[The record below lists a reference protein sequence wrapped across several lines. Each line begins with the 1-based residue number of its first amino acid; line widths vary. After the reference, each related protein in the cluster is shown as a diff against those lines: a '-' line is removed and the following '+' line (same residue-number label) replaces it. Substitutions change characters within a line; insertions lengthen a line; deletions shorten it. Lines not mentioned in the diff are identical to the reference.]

1 MTYSIIDH
9 RSISLTAE
17 NRLCTDD
24 YVDDEDV
31 CKKTVSQL
39 EDQYLSVKFSG
50 NFTGVNTNPPG
61 CFLYVKKH
69 VYFNWKAL
77 LDGGTSG
84 KNPNSQHICWEGSY
98 IE

>member
-9 RSISLTAE
+9 RSISLTAK
-17 NRLCTDD
+17 NKLCADD

-31 CKKTVSQL
+31 CKNTVSQL
-39 EDQYLSVKFSG
+39 KDQYPSVKFRGNISG
-50 NFTGVNTNPPG
+50 KFPPG
-61 CFLYVKKH
+61 CFLYAKKY

-84 KNPNSQHICWEGSY
+84 KNPHSQHICWEGSY